1 MEMEIKILGP
11 GCRNCEKLQ
20 ANATEA
26 LKKIGME
33 ATIIKVEDPKEIAK
47 YGIMQTPG
55 LVINEKVVSYGRILT
70 PKHIAELLQ
79 K

>member
-1 MEMEIKILGP
+1 MEIKILGP

-20 ANATEA
+20 ANVTEA
-26 LKKIGME
+26 LQKIGMD
-33 ATIIKVEDPKEIAK
+33 ATITKVENPIEIAK

-55 LVINEKVVSYGRILT
+55 LVINDKVVSYGRILT

>member
-1 MEMEIKILGP
+1 MEIKILGP
-11 GCRNCEKLQ
+11 GCRNCEKLH
-20 ANATEA
+20 ANTMDA
-26 LKKIGME
+26 LKKIGMD
-33 ATIIKVEDPKEIAK
+33 ATITKVEDPIEIAK

>member
-1 MEMEIKILGP
+1 MPELRKIASQ
-11 GCRNCEKLQ
+11 CS
-20 ANATEA
+20 EA

>member
-11 GCRNCEKLQ
+11 GYRNCEKLQ
-20 ANATEA
+20 ANANEA

>member
-1 MEMEIKILGP
+1 MEIKILGP

-20 ANATEA
+20 ANAHEA

-33 ATIIKVEDPKEIAK
+33 ATIIKVEDPIEIAK

-70 PKHIAELLQ
+70 LKHIAELLQ

>member
-1 MEMEIKILGP
+1 MEIKILGP

-20 ANATEA
+20 VNAVEA

-33 ATIIKVEDPKEIAK
+33 ATIIKVEDPEEIAK

-55 LVINEKVVSYGRILT
+55 LVINEKVVSYGCILT

>member
-1 MEMEIKILGP
+1 MEIKILGP

-20 ANATEA
+20 ANTAET

-33 ATIIKVEDPKEIAK
+33 ATIIKVENQIEIAK